1 MLLDINSWWAAKELF
16 EQIYWAFAIP
26 STLLFLII
34 LVMTFMGGD
43 ITATGDADAAIE
55 GDDGVGFQ
63 FFTLKGLISFFT
75 LFAWSGLACIEAG
88 LNPSLTVI
96 ISIICGLMMMF
107 ILASIFYLM
116 SKLSESGTLR
126 LKYAINGVGEVYL
139 PIKAGRNGMGKIQ
152 INVQG
157 AVRTLQALSDDEAD
171 LPVGT
176 MVKVTEI
183 INDQILLV
191 TKNIK

>member
-1 MLLDINSWWAAKELF
+1 MLLDINTWWAAKELF

-34 LVMTFMGGD
+34 LVMTFIGGD
-43 ITATGDADAAIE
+43 ISASGDADAAIE
-55 GDDGVGFQ
+55 GDEGIGFQ

-88 LNPSLTVI
+88 LAQALTVM
-96 ISIICGLMMMF
+96 ISVLCGLLMMF

-116 SKLSESGTLR
+116 SKLSESGTLK
-126 LKYAINGVGEVYL
+126 LKYAINGIGEVYL
-139 PIKAGRNGMGKIQ
+139 PIKAERSGMGKVQ
-152 INVQG
+152 INIQG
-157 AVRTLQALSDDEAD
+157 AVRTLQALSDDTAD

-191 TKNIK
+191 TKNLK